1 MGISATLFLAVVV
14 LGWLYRAEIKEAAK
28 LAEQQKH
35 LTNVVSDQNKT
46 IHELQEQR
54 EHLQKILKKRAEQQ
68 RRIEQ
73 RAQEKLADMKTELQ
87 QLRREYEE
95 VNNFLNIRVPAE
107 FVSWLREK
115 NNNENKD
122 NQTTATG
129 ESNDNGTD
137 SGQANNL

>member
-1 MGISATLFLAVVV
+1 MIRKILFGISATLLIAVVV

-28 LAEQQKH
+28 LVEQQKQ
-35 LTNVVSDQNKT
+35 LTNVISGQNQAIK
-46 IHELQEQR
+46 ELKRER
-54 EHLQKILKKRAEQQ
+54 EHLQKVLKKRAEQQ
-68 RRIEQ
+68 RQIEQ

-115 NNNENKD
+115 NSNKNKD

-129 ESNDNGTD
+129 ELDSN
-137 SGQANNL
+137 